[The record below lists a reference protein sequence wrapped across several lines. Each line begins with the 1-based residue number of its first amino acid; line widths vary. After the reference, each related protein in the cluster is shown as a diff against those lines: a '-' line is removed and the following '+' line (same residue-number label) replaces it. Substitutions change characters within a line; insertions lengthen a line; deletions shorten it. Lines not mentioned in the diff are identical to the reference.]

1 MKKLYILLLSFGYIS
16 IFSQSKII
24 VKSSANNA
32 VISNASVFCNEKLVG
47 KTDASGIL
55 NFKTKCKKVEVS
67 ARGYF
72 EDDVVVDKVMEVFL
86 TKADPKTQNI
96 QTVILEDKSDPRA
109 LEILRK
115 INDNYKQNS
124 PLSLDSYS
132 FKSYEK
138 ISLDF
143 DEDSIN
149 AYNAYV
155 ANRIDSL
162 KSLPQQPMKAQEKK
176 DSLESV
182 NLMKLVGKSKMFLWE
197 RASQSLYSQKYG
209 EKTNI
214 LDNKISGLKE
224 PIYELMAFRS
234 NRNVIPKEI
243 KEENR
248 NLYRFFL
255 TDSIEIDGRENYVI
269 RFRQV
274 DYKAAVNKRKFNGY
288 LYVDKE
294 TYALKKIE
302 SNSKIKSEGSIT
314 SIWKPIEN
322 KWFLVKENYKIKMG
336 STSFDTDDTSDKKKT
351 KEEKEADKNY
361 RKKFGSYAFATADY
375 FDFKTPIEENPK
387 DFKGYTID
395 VKNSDGKL
403 IDQYRTENLTDREA
417 TTYTKIDSLSSKY
430 KLDQKAKALTGLLKG
445 KIRLGIVDFDLAR
458 IIGYNKYEH
467 FRFGAGAK
475 LNEKFNKYISP
486 DAYFAYG
493 IYDKDFKYGAGVDVR
508 TTLEKNS
515 FFRIEYFNDVMAA
528 GRFSENL
535 WNFRMKIMN
544 SGVALNNGVFYGYE
558 GFKVSYENDITN
570 GLTVNVSAK
579 KTQEESKFAYNFKG
593 LGSQFDITS
602 STITLKYSPNS
613 KNIMTPTGK
622 YTYEQNLPELYLN
635 YEQGFKT
642 LDGDFNFSRF
652 DALFVHNFKTKLGVT
667 GIRAYGGIITG
678 DAPIWKNF
686 TMNGLG
692 NGHGG
697 LNFNLTS
704 YLGFATMEGGKYYND
719 KFVGAYLTHRLP
731 WYFKS
736 FGKNVSSFDFIYR
749 GTIGDMKN
757 KEFHQFEF
765 QKLDHLYNE
774 LGLEWNNF
782 LSSQFNLGFFY
793 RVGHYNTPKFKD
805 NFAIQFKLK
814 LLGF

>member
-1 MKKLYILLLSFGYIS
+1 MLLSFGYIS

-24 VKSSANNA
+24 VKSSGDQSPVMNATVTCNN
-32 VISNASVFCNEKLVG
+32 KTVG

-55 NFKTKCKKVEVS
+55 VFKTKCKKVEVS
-67 ARGYF
+67 TNGF
-72 EDDVVVDKVMEVFL
+72 QDDDVVVDKVMEVFL
-86 TKADPKTQNI
+86 TKADPNIKNI
-96 QTVILEDKSDPRA
+96 QTIVLDDKSDPRA

-115 INDNYKQNS
+115 VNENYKENS
-124 PLSLDSYS
+124 PQSLESYS

-138 ISLDF
+138 ISLDL
-143 DEDSIN
+143 DEDSIH
-149 AYNAYV
+149 AYNVYIT
-155 ANRIDSL
+155 NRIDSL
-162 KSLPQQPMKAQEKK
+162 KRLPQRPMKAAEKK
-176 DSLESV
+176 DSLQSV
-182 NLMKLVGKSKMFLWE
+182 NLMKLLGESKMFLWE
-197 RASQSLYSQKYG
+197 RASQYLYSRKYG
-209 EKTNI
+209 EKINI
-214 LDNKISGLKE
+214 LDNKVAGIKE

-234 NRNVIPKEI
+234 NRNQIPKEI
-243 KEENR
+243 REENR

-255 TDSIEIDGRENYVI
+255 TDSIEIEGRQNYVI

-274 DYKAAVNKRKFNGY
+274 DYKQPVKQRKFNGY

-314 SIWKPIEN
+314 SIWKPVDS
-322 KWFLVKENYKIKMG
+322 KWFLVKENYKLKM
-336 STSFDTDDTSDKKKT
+336 TSATFDNNDKSDKSKT
-351 KEEKEADKNY
+351 KEKKEADQKTTT
-361 RKKFGSYAFATADY
+361 KFGSYAFVTADY
-375 FDFKTPIEENPK
+375 FDFQSPIEEK
-387 DFKGYTID
+387 SEDFKGYTID
-395 VKNSDGKL
+395 VKNSDGKS
-403 IDQYRTENLTDREA
+403 IDQYRTENLTSRESA
-417 TTYTKIDSLSSKY
+417 TYTTIDSLSTKY
-430 KLDQKAKALTGLLKG
+430 KLNQKAKALTGLLKG
-445 KIRLGIVDFDLAR
+445 KIRVGMVDFDLAR

-467 FRFGAGAK
+467 FRFGSGAK
-475 LNEKFNKYISP
+475 LNEKFSRYISP

-493 IYDKDFKYGAGVDVR
+493 IYDKAIKYGAGVDIR

-515 FFRIEYFNDVMAA
+515 FFRAEYFNDVMAA

-544 SGVALNNGVFYGYE
+544 SGVALNNNVFFGYK
-558 GFKVSYENDITN
+558 GFKLSYENDITN
-570 GLTVNVSAK
+570 ALTINIAVK
-579 KTQEESKFAYNFKG
+579 RTQEDAKFDYRFKD
-593 LGSQFDITS
+593 LGNQFDIVS
-602 STITLKYSPNS
+602 SVITLKYSPNS

-622 YTYEQNLPELYLN
+622 YTYEQNLPELYFN
-635 YEQGFKT
+635 YEQGYKA
-642 LDGDFNFSRF
+642 LGGDFNFSRF
-652 DALFVHNFKTKLGVT
+652 DALFVQNFKTKLGVT
-667 GIRAYGGIITG
+667 GLRLYGGLVTG
-678 DAPIWKNF
+678 DTPIWKNF

-692 NGHGG
+692 NGRGG

-704 YLGFATMEGGKYYND
+704 YLGFATMAGGKYYND
-719 KFVGAYLTHRLP
+719 KFVGAYLTHKLP

-757 KEFHQFEF
+757 PEFHQFDF

-774 LGLEWNNF
+774 VGLEWNNF

-793 RVGHYNTPKFKD
+793 RIGYYNTPRFKD

>member
-1 MKKLYILLLSFGYIS
+1 MKKIFILLLSFGYLS
-16 IFSQSKII
+16 IFSQSKVI
-24 VKSSANNA
+24 VRNSGDQSP
-32 VISNASVFCNEKLVG
+32 ISNATVSCNSKIIGRTDGSGTSV
-47 KTDASGIL
+47 
-55 NFKTKCKKVEVS
+55 FKTKCKKVEIS
-67 ARGYF
+67 AKGF
-72 EDDVVVDKVMEVFL
+72 QNDDIVVDKVMEVFL
-86 TKADPKTQNI
+86 MKADPNVENI
-96 QTVILEDKSDPRA
+96 QAIVLEDKSDPRA

-115 INDNYKQNS
+115 VNENYNENS
-124 PLSLDSYS
+124 PKSLESYA

-143 DEDSIN
+143 DEDSIK
-149 AYNAYV
+149 AYNAYI

-162 KSLPQQPMKAQEKK
+162 KKIPQLPMKATKKK

-182 NLMKLVGKSKMFLWE
+182 NLMKLVGGSKIFLWE
-197 RASQSLYSQKYG
+197 RASQNLYSKKYG
-209 EKTNI
+209 EKINI
-214 LDNKISGLKE
+214 LDNKVAGLKE

-234 NRNVIPKEI
+234 NRNQIPKEVR
-243 KEENR
+243 EENR

-255 TDSIEIDGRENYVI
+255 TDSIEIEGRENYVI

-274 DYKAAVNKRKFNGY
+274 DYKQSPKQRKFNGY
-288 LYVDKE
+288 LYVDKAS
-294 TYALKKIE
+294 YALKKIE

-322 KWFLVKENYKIKMG
+322 KWFLVKENYKLKMG
-336 STSFDTDDTSDKKKT
+336 SASFDTDDKKDKKRT
-351 KEEKEADKNY
+351 KEEKDSEKKHI
-361 RKKFGSYAFATADY
+361 KKFGSYAFVTADY
-375 FDFKTPIEENPK
+375 FDFKTSIEEKPE
-387 DFKGYTID
+387 DFKGYTIS
-395 VKNSDGKL
+395 VKNSDGNE
-403 IDQYRTENLTDREA
+403 IDQYRTENLTDREQA
-417 TTYTKIDSLSSKY
+417 TYTKIDSLSAKY
-430 KLDQKAKALTGLLKG
+430 KLSQKAKALTGLLKG
-445 KIRLGIVDFDLAR
+445 KVRLGMLDFDLSKV
-458 IIGYNKYEH
+458 IGYNKNEH
-467 FRFGAGAK
+467 IRLGAGVK
-475 LNEKFNKYISP
+475 LNEKFNRYISP

-493 IYDKDFKYGAGVDVR
+493 IYDKDFKYGVGVDVR

-515 FFRIEYFNDVMAA
+515 FFRAEYFDDVMAA

-544 SGVALNNGVFYGYE
+544 SGVALNNNVFFGYK
-558 GFKVSYENDITN
+558 GFKVSYENDFTN
-570 GLTVNVSAK
+570 ALTINIATK
-579 KTQEESKFAYNFKG
+579 RTQEESKFNYNFKE
-593 LGSQFDITS
+593 LGSRFDITS

-622 YTYEQNLPELYLN
+622 YTYEQNLPEFYLN
-635 YEQGFKT
+635 YEQGYKA
-642 LDGDFNFSRF
+642 LGGDLQFSRF
-652 DALFVHNFKTKLGVT
+652 DALFVQNFKTKLGLT
-667 GIRAYGGIITG
+667 GVRLYGGLVTG

-686 TMNGLG
+686 TLNGLG
-692 NGHGG
+692 NGNGG

-719 KFVGAYLTHRLP
+719 KFLGAYLTHRLP

-736 FGKNVSSFDFIYR
+736 FGKNVSSFDVIYR

-757 KEFHQFEF
+757 PEFHQFDF
-765 QKLDHLYNE
+765 KKLDHLYNE

-793 RVGHYNTPKFKD
+793 RVGYYNTPKFKD